1 MRIVDNNESTV
12 DNNRVIYPNRRNV
25 DVNYNNNNN
34 NNNNNNS
41 NSNSNSNN
49 SNTNRKIA
57 DDELNPVVLISIS
70 MITISLIALIN
81 ILSSG
86 FLRGSK
92 HK

>member
-12 DNNRVIYPNRRNV
+12 DNNRVIYPNRRNI
-25 DVNYNNNNN
+25 DVNNN

-41 NSNSNSNN
+41 NA
-49 SNTNRKIA
+49 NRKIA
-57 DDELNPVVLISIS
+57 DDELKQLNPVVLISIS
-70 MITISLIALIN
+70 MITISIVALIN